1 MLLQPDVAHATS
13 DCKRGSGQANCPT
26 WSQARPSPGP
36 AQALASQHPCGHAP
50 VKTQACGVAW
60 IGCPIF
66 HEFHMKT
73 RWLGAGVLGALLLLL
88 MAADQPRWEVLFD
101 GTSTAAW
108 RAFKGKDFPA
118 KGWVVENG
126 TLHVQA
132 KAGGGDIVTRE
143 QYRDFEMT
151 FEWKVAPGA
160 NSGVMY
166 RVSESKSASYET
178 GPEYQVLDDSK
189 HGDGKNPKTSASAL
203 YALIAANESKQVRPV
218 GEWNEGRIVVQG
230 TRIEHWLN
238 GRKVVACDL
247 ASPEVTALIA
257 KSKFNQWPGFAKEPA
272 GHICL
277 QEHGDDVWY
286 RNIRIRKLAT
296 P

>member
-1 MLLQPDVAHATS
+1 MRTS
-13 DCKRGSGQANCPT
+13 PTRCLPGGSVQM
-26 WSQARPSPGP
+26 RPIR
-36 AQALASQHPCGHAP
+36 ADAAA
-50 VKTQACGVAW
+50 QACGVACN
-60 IGCPIF
+60 GCPIF
-66 HEFHMKT
+66 SEFHMKT
-73 RWLGAGVLGALLLLL
+73 RWLGTGVLGAFLLLFLV
-88 MAADQPRWEVLFD
+88 AAEQPRWEILFD

-108 RAFKGKDFPA
+108 RSFKGTDFPT

-126 TLHVQA
+126 TLHVQS
-132 KAGGGDIVTRE
+132 KGGGGDIVTRE

-166 RVSESKSASYET
+166 RVSEAKAASYET
-178 GPEYQVLDDSK
+178 GPEYQVLDDAK
-189 HGDGKNPKTSASAL
+189 HGDGRNPKTSASAL
-203 YALIAANESKQVRPV
+203 YALIAANESKQTKPV

-238 GRKVVACDL
+238 GKKVVACDL
-247 ASPEVTALIA
+247 ASPEVTTLIA
-257 KSKFNQWPGFAKEPA
+257 QSKFNQWPGFAKEPA